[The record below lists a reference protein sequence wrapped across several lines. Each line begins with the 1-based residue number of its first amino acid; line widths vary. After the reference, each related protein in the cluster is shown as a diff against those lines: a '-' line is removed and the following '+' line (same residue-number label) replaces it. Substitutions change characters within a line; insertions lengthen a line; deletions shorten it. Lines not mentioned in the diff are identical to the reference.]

1 LTGPLGPAKHTCR
14 CHGTRI
20 TALDMIVPA
29 LREAVA
35 ELARHEGEFAGGMLG
50 RAAGA
55 EPGR

>member
-1 LTGPLGPAKHTCR
+1 
-14 CHGTRI
+14 
-20 TALDMIVPA
+20 MIVPA